1 MKHGANYV
9 PNREPN
15 FFVETIRIKRELL
28 IERAKI
34 AIAVFDKLVIEA
46 KDHESKV
53 AAIQNEIMHLISVSD
68 R

>member
-1 MKHGANYV
+1 MELNYM
-9 PNREPN
+9 PNLEPN
-15 FFVETIRIKRELL
+15 AFAETIRIKRELL

-46 KDHESKV
+46 KDHEAKIAV
-53 AAIQNEIMHLISVSD
+53 IQNEIMHLISVSD

>member
-1 MKHGANYV
+1 MELNYML
-9 PNREPN
+9 NLEPN
-15 FFVETIRIKRELL
+15 AFAETIRIKRELL